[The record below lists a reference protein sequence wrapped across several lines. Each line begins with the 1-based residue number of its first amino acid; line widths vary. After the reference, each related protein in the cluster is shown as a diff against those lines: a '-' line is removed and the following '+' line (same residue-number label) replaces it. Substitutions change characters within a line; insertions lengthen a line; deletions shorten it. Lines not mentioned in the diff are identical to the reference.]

1 MNSIE
6 MTLSWLFSHATME
19 CTMGTSRVT
28 TSCLS
33 PLPPPSPWLAGWLAD
48 CLPACPHEF
57 FLCGGLYNNLL
68 LAMAAAGREKRVQK
82 FLDPPAAFRVLL
94 SIKASILS
102 SSPLLLVLLHPSL
115 LKASWNQSSIIIH
128 EDRLH

>member
-1 MNSIE
+1 
-6 MTLSWLFSHATME
+6 
-19 CTMGTSRVT
+19 
-28 TSCLS
+28 
-33 PLPPPSPWLAGWLAD
+33 
-48 CLPACPHEF
+48 
-57 FLCGGLYNNLL
+57 
-68 LAMAAAGREKRVQK
+68 MAAAGREKRVQK